1 DVCSSDLGE
10 HASRAITRSS
20 ARGPSPRVR
29 GALSLSWDS
38 SGAGGRFQPL
48 PIGLLRDAE
57 RFAGLWTHNG
67 PEPPR
72 EVPARAIPGSE
83 RARPGPVW
91 RVRGPVFRASAVDR
105 EGTAPAGVRAS
116 AEERIRTTTKG
127 GAGEPPVSSSGGTG
141 VMARPGPVSWP
152 ARDRCHGSPSW
163 PAPAAPPPRG
173 GAGALTCASDV
184 GAPRRTEGRAGR
196 GPRD

>member
-1 DVCSSDLGE
+1 MEKYGELEALGPSPRVRGALGDRLGEILALGTIPARAGSTAPAQPVPAPARDHPRACGE
-10 HASRAITRSS
+10 HAELSLRCGT

-91 RVRGPVFRASAVDR
+91 
-105 EGTAPAGVRAS
+105 
-116 AEERIRTTTKG
+116 
-127 GAGEPPVSSSGGTG
+127 
-141 VMARPGPVSWP
+141 
-152 ARDRCHGSPSW
+152 
-163 PAPAAPPPRG
+163 
-173 GAGALTCASDV
+173 
-184 GAPRRTEGRAGR
+184 
-196 GPRD
+196 